1 MVIFLQ
7 APVLV
12 AQSDRDQY
20 DYLLSIVD
28 PGKRMGPDEEALL
41 AVGDFTCIN
50 SEIHTKCLRHLTSFF
65 PFDSPDSAEGAIRSC
80 LQDRHYVSRFSVE
93 QCMS

>member
-1 MVIFLQ
+1 M
-7 APVLV
+7 V

-41 AVGDFTCIN
+41 AVGDDTYIQLGICAENFRNLTFFLNLFCR
-50 SEIHTKCLRHLTSFF
+50 RH
-65 PFDSPDSAEGAIRSC
+65 
-80 LQDRHYVSRFSVE
+80 
-93 QCMS
+93 